1 MAHWNGRGA
10 AFCCFMLTATL
21 FGGIPPMS
29 GLRQGSSHP
38 GSDRYRQAHVE
49 AELPCQGCG
58 GQSTA
63 YISSYLPSCL
73 SLFQEPPPAL
83 CLCFQALRSLP
94 SLVLAFI
101 HSFPVPGSVEPP
113 SFTSFIDPVGYTFLS
128 TSLAANYHHRS
139 EIPHTS
145 LF

>member
-1 MAHWNGRGA
+1 
-10 AFCCFMLTATL
+10 
-21 FGGIPPMS
+21 MS
-29 GLRQGSSHP
+29 GLRQGSSNP
-38 GSDRYRQAHVE
+38 GSDRYRQGHVE

-63 YISSYLPSCL
+63 YISFISPI
-73 SLFQEPPPAL
+73 LFVSFFRNPPPAL

-101 HSFPVPGSVEPP
+101 HSFPVVPGSAEPP
-113 SFTSFIDPVGYTFLS
+113 SFSSFIDPVGSTFLS
-128 TSLAANYHHRS
+128 TSLEATITITIVQRY
-139 EIPHTS
+139 HTS